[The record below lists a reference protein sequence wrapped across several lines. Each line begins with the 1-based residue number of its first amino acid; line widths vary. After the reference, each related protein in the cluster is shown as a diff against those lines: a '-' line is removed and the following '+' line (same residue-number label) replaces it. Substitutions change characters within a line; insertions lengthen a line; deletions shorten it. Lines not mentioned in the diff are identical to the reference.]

1 MRNNIRISFT
11 FMNSNNKIKFDRLV
25 TKLFG
30 ESEIKFIVEV
40 IDQFTIGIVSVFFG
54 NSKKIK

>member
-1 MRNNIRISFT
+1 MRNKIRISFT

-30 ESEIKFIVEV
+30 ESEIKFIVDV
-40 IDQFTIGIVSVFFG
+40 INQFTIGIVSVFFG

>member
-1 MRNNIRISFT
+1 MRNKIRISFT
-11 FMNSNNKIKFDRLV
+11 FMNSNNKIKFDQLV

-30 ESEIKFIVEV
+30 ESEIKFIVDV
-40 IDQFTIGIVSVFFG
+40 INQFTIGIVSVFFG